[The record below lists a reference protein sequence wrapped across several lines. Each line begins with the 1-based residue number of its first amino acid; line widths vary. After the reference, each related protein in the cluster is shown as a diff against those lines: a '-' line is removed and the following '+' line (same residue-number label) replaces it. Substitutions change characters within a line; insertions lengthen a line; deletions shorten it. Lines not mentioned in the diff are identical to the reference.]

1 MLSPLVNRLT
11 AFELG
16 FLPRLYLLIAAL
28 ALLLVLLG
36 GSSLSAIGELQGSG
50 ERIAHSA
57 ARLQASQSFFSALQG
72 LTQNLS
78 DALGAERAEEL
89 EAFATAHGQHAERV
103 DARLDVMRT
112 LGNGAEQA
120 ELVRLGQLLPQLD
133 AQSRE
138 LLEAQRQVLARVE
151 RTAVTLRNLQLQ
163 LSRFKQ
169 DLLRVQAV
177 TKDDYVAYSL
187 KQFII
192 PLEQVEALV
201 FDAVG
206 SASPQRLQQAEAKVR
221 ERLPNL
227 HDKLGRVLDD
237 LLPHQDSRTD
247 YVHTY
252 RGEFAEIE
260 RNLLLDGQGALAQ
273 YAGWLADKQANQ
285 ASKRQL
291 QALQAQVGEQVGQLI
306 EASERDARAQL
317 EQARLT
323 YRRGFDRLL
332 WLAALSL
339 GIALSMGVW
348 LSRTMRRALGAV
360 SGALNRLAEGDLR
373 GRCDYQRADEFG
385 RVAADVNRVAG
396 NLRDALAQLG
406 RAADQQGTIARSN
419 SGSCAEARQGLDRQ
433 RSSIGALAASLTQM
447 ESSFAEVAVHAEQTA
462 VRVDS
467 VGACVDS
474 GSQIMAGTIRST
486 QALAQQLQGSVAEI
500 AEVEAGGQRIGQI
513 LAVIRSIAEQT
524 NLLAL
529 NAAIEAARA
538 GEQGRGFAVVADEVR
553 SLSLRTASSTG
564 EIQSHIDGLLQGIQ
578 AAVQSLEL
586 SRQHMQANLAQ
597 VGEADQAMQRI
608 HEQVGA
614 IAGMSRQI
622 SQATAQQR
630 LAAEDV
636 TRSMHDI
643 HAVAEDNMQRIVGI
657 TESSERQ
664 AAMVAEQQALCAR
677 YLT

>member
-11 AFELG
+11 AFKVG

-252 RGEFAEIE
+252 RGEFAEIK

-285 ASKRQL
+285 ERKRQL

-306 EASERDARAQL
+306 EASATPGR
-317 EQARLT
+317 
-323 YRRGFDRLL
+323 
-332 WLAALSL
+332 S
-339 GIALSMGVW
+339 SN
-348 LSRTMRRALGAV
+348 RRA
-360 SGALNRLAEGDLR
+360 
-373 GRCDYQRADEFG
+373 
-385 RVAADVNRVAG
+385 
-396 NLRDALAQLG
+396 
-406 RAADQQGTIARSN
+406 
-419 SGSCAEARQGLDRQ
+419 
-433 RSSIGALAASLTQM
+433 
-447 ESSFAEVAVHAEQTA
+447 
-462 VRVDS
+462 
-467 VGACVDS
+467 
-474 GSQIMAGTIRST
+474 
-486 QALAQQLQGSVAEI
+486 
-500 AEVEAGGQRIGQI
+500 
-513 LAVIRSIAEQT
+513 
-524 NLLAL
+524 
-529 NAAIEAARA
+529 
-538 GEQGRGFAVVADEVR
+538 
-553 SLSLRTASSTG
+553 
-564 EIQSHIDGLLQGIQ
+564 
-578 AAVQSLEL
+578 
-586 SRQHMQANLAQ
+586 
-597 VGEADQAMQRI
+597 
-608 HEQVGA
+608 
-614 IAGMSRQI
+614 
-622 SQATAQQR
+622 
-630 LAAEDV
+630 
-636 TRSMHDI
+636 
-643 HAVAEDNMQRIVGI
+643 
-657 TESSERQ
+657 
-664 AAMVAEQQALCAR
+664 
-677 YLT
+677 

>member
-1 MLSPLVNRLT
+1 MLSSIANRFAALE
-11 AFELG
+11 FG
-16 FLPRLYLLIAAL
+16 FLSRLYLLIAAL

-36 GSSLSAIGELQGSG
+36 GSSLAAIVALQGNS
-50 ERIAHSA
+50 ERLAHTA
-57 ARLQASQSFFSALQG
+57 ARLQTSQNFFSALQG

-78 DALGAERAEEL
+78 DALGAERAEDL
-89 EAFATAHGQHAERV
+89 EAFVAEHRQHAEQV
-103 DARLDVMRT
+103 DARLGAMQS
-112 LGNGAEQA
+112 LGGDAEQA
-120 ELVRLGQLLPQLD
+120 ELALLVQLLPQLD
-133 AQSRE
+133 AQSQA
-138 LLEAQRQVLARVE
+138 LLQAQRQVLARVDK
-151 RTAVTLRNLQLQ
+151 TAVALRDLQLQ

-169 DLLRVQAV
+169 DLLRVQAG

-206 SASPQRLQQAEAKVR
+206 SASAKRLQLAEAKVR

-227 HDKLGRVLDD
+227 RDKLGRLLDD
-237 LLPHQDSRTD
+237 LKPHQDSRTD
-247 YVHTY
+247 YAHTY
-252 RGEFAEIE
+252 LGEFAEIE
-260 RNLLLDGQGALAQ
+260 RNILLDGQGTLAQ
-273 YAGWLADKQANQ
+273 YAGWLADKQGNQ
-285 ASKRQL
+285 ARKRLL
-291 QALQAQVGEQVGQLI
+291 QGLQGQVGEQVELLI
-306 EASERDARAQL
+306 EAGERDAQAQL
-317 EQARLT
+317 EQARAT
-323 YRRGFDRLL
+323 YRSGFDRLL

-339 GIALSMGVW
+339 GIALSMGLW

-373 GRCDYQRADEFG
+373 GQCEYRRGDEFG

-406 RAADQQGTIARSN
+406 RAADQQDAIARSN
-419 SGSCAEARQGLDRQ
+419 AGSCVEARQGLDRQ
-433 RSSIGALAASLTQM
+433 RSSIGALAASMTQM

-467 VGACVDS
+467 VGTCVSS
-474 GSQIMAGTIRST
+474 GSAIMAGTIHST
-486 QALAQQLQGSVAEI
+486 QALAQQLQGSVGEI
-500 AEVEAGGQRIGQI
+500 ARVEASGQRIGQI

-538 GEQGRGFAVVADEVR
+538 GGQGRGFAVVADEVR
-553 SLSLRTASSTG
+553 NLALRTASSTG
-564 EIQSHIDGLLQGIQ
+564 EIQSHIEALVQGIQ

-597 VGEADQAMQRI
+597 VGEADQVMQQI

-630 LAAEDV
+630 QAAEEV

-643 HAVAEDNMQRIVGI
+643 HAVAEGNMQRIVGI
-657 TESSERQ
+657 SESSERQ
-664 AAMVAEQQALCAR
+664 AAMVAEQQALCGR

>member
-1 MLSPLVNRLT
+1 M
-11 AFELG
+11 
-16 FLPRLYLLIAAL
+16 
-28 ALLLVLLG
+28 
-36 GSSLSAIGELQGSG
+36 
-50 ERIAHSA
+50 
-57 ARLQASQSFFSALQG
+57 
-72 LTQNLS
+72 
-78 DALGAERAEEL
+78 
-89 EAFATAHGQHAERV
+89 
-103 DARLDVMRT
+103 
-112 LGNGAEQA
+112 
-120 ELVRLGQLLPQLD
+120 
-133 AQSRE
+133 
-138 LLEAQRQVLARVE
+138 
-151 RTAVTLRNLQLQ
+151 
-163 LSRFKQ
+163 
-169 DLLRVQAV
+169 
-177 TKDDYVAYSL
+177 
-187 KQFII
+187 
-192 PLEQVEALV
+192 
-201 FDAVG
+201 
-206 SASPQRLQQAEAKVR
+206 
-221 ERLPNL
+221 
-227 HDKLGRVLDD
+227 
-237 LLPHQDSRTD
+237 
-247 YVHTY
+247 
-252 RGEFAEIE
+252 
-260 RNLLLDGQGALAQ
+260 
-273 YAGWLADKQANQ
+273 
-285 ASKRQL
+285 
-291 QALQAQVGEQVGQLI
+291 
-306 EASERDARAQL
+306 
-317 EQARLT
+317 
-323 YRRGFDRLL
+323 
-332 WLAALSL
+332 
-339 GIALSMGVW
+339 
-348 LSRTMRRALGAV
+348 
-360 SGALNRLAEGDLR
+360 
-373 GRCDYQRADEFG
+373 
-385 RVAADVNRVAG
+385 
-396 NLRDALAQLG
+396 
-406 RAADQQGTIARSN
+406 
-419 SGSCAEARQGLDRQ
+419 
-433 RSSIGALAASLTQM
+433 AASLTQM

-462 VRVDS
+462 RRVDS

-553 SLSLRTASSTG
+553 SLALRTASSTG

>member
-11 AFELG
+11 AFKVG

-36 GSSLSAIGELQGSG
+36 ASSLSAIGELQGSG

-252 RGEFAEIE
+252 RGEFAEIK

-285 ASKRQL
+285 ERKRQL

-332 WLAALSL
+332 WLAALSV

-373 GRCDYQRADEFG
+373 GRCNYQRADEFG

-406 RAADQQGTIARSN
+406 RAADQQDAIARGN
-419 SGSCAEARQGLDRQ
+419 ADSCAEARQGLDRQ

-474 GSQIMAGTIRST
+474 GSAIMADTIRGT
-486 QALAQQLQGSVAEI
+486 QALAQQLQGSVGEI
-500 AEVEAGGQRIGQI
+500 ARVEASGQRIGQI

-553 SLSLRTASSTG
+553 SLALRTASATG
-564 EIQSHIDGLLQGIQ
+564 EIQSHSEGLVQGIQ

-586 SRQHMQANLAQ
+586 SHQHMQVNLAQ
-597 VGEADQAMQRI
+597 VGEADQVMQRI

-630 LAAEDV
+630 LAAEEV

-643 HAVAEDNMQRIVGI
+643 HSVAEGNMQRIVGI

>member
-11 AFELG
+11 AFKVG

-252 RGEFAEIE
+252 RGEFAEIK

-285 ASKRQL
+285 ERKRQL

-406 RAADQQGTIARSN
+406 RAADQQDAIARGN
-419 SGSCAEARQGLDRQ
+419 ADSCADARQGLDRQ

-447 ESSFAEVAVHAEQTA
+447 ESSFTEVAVHAEQTA
-462 VRVDS
+462 RRVDS

-486 QALAQQLQGSVAEI
+486 RALAQQLQGSVAEI
-500 AEVEAGGQRIGQI
+500 AEVEVGGQRIGQI

-553 SLSLRTASSTG
+553 SLALRTASATG
-564 EIQSHIDGLLQGIQ
+564 EIQSHSEGLVQGIQ

-586 SRQHMQANLAQ
+586 SHQHMQVNLAQ
-597 VGEADQAMQRI
+597 VGEADQVMQRI

-630 LAAEDV
+630 LAAEEV

-643 HAVAEDNMQRIVGI
+643 HSVAEGNMQRIVGI